1 MGLSLGSWVHGHL
14 RMADVGTGQGR
25 HHHLL
30 SHEVREVQL
39 VKVMLFF
46 SIGGRW
52 EMTKP
57 QPPSAFHWERQ
68 VTSSCLQYIFCFL
81 CVLCFVLTLDLLG

>member
-46 SIGGRW
+46 SIGG
-52 EMTKP
+52 
-57 QPPSAFHWERQ
+57 
-68 VTSSCLQYIFCFL
+68 
-81 CVLCFVLTLDLLG
+81 